1 MRSTHLMLVAAALGL
16 AVSLPALHTAQAG
29 DKTSR
34 PDTLDVKDLRPKMK
48 GYGLTVFEGTK
59 PERFDVEII
68 DVLENFRPR
77 QELILIKT
85 THPRLEVAKVVAGMS
100 GSPIYIDGKMIGAYA
115 YGWTFGQEPVAGVTP
130 IRNMLDDMMRP
141 LPDDIFGWPLNTVP
155 APKARQKTALRAAP
169 GGKARFAGAPEKYDL
184 GEHATQLAR
193 HRQNSVGG
201 AGAPLTPVSTPLL
214 MGGMTPD
221 AIAAAKDLFGPLG
234 IDPLQAGGGGGAPKP
249 GAPTRYEDGGA
260 IGVQMVRGDM
270 SAMGLGTVTRVEGD
284 RLVAFGHPMMEVGV
298 TALPT
303 AIGQV
308 HWFMASQMRSFKIG
322 SPVRPVGA
330 LVNDRLASIVVSH
343 SAKAPIV
350 PVKARIAGV
359 LGSPPSEW
367 SFEVAHDRFMTPAFL
382 GVALGSALQ
391 TAAAERRDVI
401 WSAKSK
407 VRIAGKGELVLEDYG
422 ASPTGTPQAPE
433 LMRSVLVR
441 AAGALLN
448 NPWENAF
455 IESVDFD
462 IQLSFSRDILRIRG
476 AEVLKPELDPGEP
489 ARIRVT
495 LESFG
500 GPMVTRVLSVPI
512 PRRFAGQRLDL
523 RIEPG
528 YAVERERAAPESLD
542 DLIANFSDPI
552 YPARSIVV
560 SFDSGATGV
569 AHRGRVADNLPPGA
583 VDVLSS
589 AHSSLNP
596 SRFGSRVRH
605 VVNSPQFVVG
615 DDTVSVQVR
624 PALR

>member
-1 MRSTHLMLVAAALGL
+1 MRSTPLLFAAAALGL
-16 AVSLPALHTAQAG
+16 VASLPAIHSARADG
-29 DKTSR
+29 KTSR
-34 PDTLDVKDLRPKMK
+34 PDILSVAEIRPKMK

-59 PERFDVEII
+59 PERFEVEVI

-77 QELILIKT
+77 QELILVKT
-85 THPRLEVAKVVAGMS
+85 KHPRLEVAKVVAGMS

-141 LPDDIFGWPLNTVP
+141 LPDEIFGWPLKTIP
-155 APKARQKTALRAAP
+155 APRERLSASAQAA
-169 GGKARFAGAPEKYDL
+169 GGKARFRGAPEQYDL
-184 GEHATQLAR
+184 GEHAAQLAQR
-193 HRQNSVGG
+193 RQSTLGG
-201 AGAPLTPVSTPLL
+201 QSAPLVPVSTPLL
-214 MGGMTPD
+214 IGGMTPD
-221 AIAAAKDLFGPLG
+221 SVAAATDLLGPLG
-234 IDPLQAGGGGGAPKP
+234 LEPLQAGGGGGTKP

-343 SAKAPIV
+343 SAQAPIIPVRVKIHGV
-350 PVKARIAGV
+350 PGAPR
-359 LGSPPSEW
+359 SEW
-367 SFEVAHDRFMTPAFL
+367 NFEVAHDKFMTPAFL
-382 GVALGSALQ
+382 GVSLGSALQ
-391 TAAAERRDVI
+391 TAAAERRDVT
-401 WSAKSK
+401 WSAKST
-407 VRIAGKGELVLEDYG
+407 VRIAGYGDLVLEDYG
-422 ASPTGTPQAPE
+422 ASPTGTPQTQE

-448 NPWENAF
+448 NPWQHAF
-455 IESVDFD
+455 IEAVDFD
-462 IQLSFSRDILRIRG
+462 IQLSFSQDVQRLRG
-476 AEVLKPELDPGEP
+476 AELLQPELDPGEP

-500 GPMVTRVLSVPI
+500 APTETRVITVPI
-512 PRRFAGQRLDL
+512 PRRFAGKKLDL
-523 RIEPG
+523 RLEPG
-528 YAVERERAAPESLD
+528 YAVERERAAPESLE
-542 DLIANFSDPI
+542 DLIANFTDPI

-560 SFDSGATGV
+560 SFDAGSSGV
-569 AHRGRVADNLPPGA
+569 AHRGRIAENLPPGA
-583 VDVLSS
+583 VDALSS
-589 AHSSLNP
+589 VHSSINP
-596 SRFGSRVRH
+596 SRFGTQVRH
-605 VVNSPQFVVG
+605 VASTRQFVVG
-615 DDTVSVQVR
+615 EDSVSVRIR

>member
-1 MRSTHLMLVAAALGL
+1 VRSTHLILVAAALGL
-16 AVSLPALHTAQAG
+16 TLSLPALHSAQAG

-34 PDTLDVKDLRPKMK
+34 SDTLDVKDLRPKMK

-85 THPRLEVAKVVAGMS
+85 SHPRLEVAKVVAGMS

-130 IRNMLDDMMRP
+130 IRNMIDDMMRP
-141 LPDDIFGWPLNTVP
+141 LPDDIFGWPLNRVP
-155 APKARQKTALRAAP
+155 APKDRLKTARGP
-169 GGKARFAGAPEKYDL
+169 VGKARFQGAPENYDV
-184 GEHATQLAR
+184 GEHASQLAQR
-193 HRQNSVGG
+193 RDATLGG
-201 AGAPLTPVSTPLL
+201 QGAPLTPVSTPLL
-214 MGGMTPD
+214 IGGMTPD
-221 AIAAAKDLFGPLG
+221 AVAAAKDILGPLG
-234 IDPLQAGGGGGAPKP
+234 IEPLQAGGGGGAPKP
-249 GAPTRYEDGGA
+249 GAPTQYEDGGA

-330 LVNDRLASIVVSH
+330 LVNDRLASIVVSN
-343 SAKAPIV
+343 SAQAPIV
-350 PVKARIAGV
+350 PVKARIRGV
-359 LGSPPSEW
+359 LGTESSDW
-367 SFEVAHDRFMTPAFL
+367 NFEVAHDKFMTPAFL

-391 TAAAERRDVI
+391 TAAAERRDVT
-401 WSAKSK
+401 WSAKSR

-462 IQLSFSRDILRIRG
+462 IQLSFSRDIQRIRG
-476 AEVLKPELDPGEP
+476 AELLKPELEPGEP
-489 ARIRVT
+489 ARIRLT

-500 GPMVTRVLSVPI
+500 GPTETRVISVPI
-512 PRRFAGQRLDL
+512 PRRFAGQTLEL

-542 DLIANFSDPI
+542 DLIANFSDPV
-552 YPARSIVV
+552 YPARSLVV
-560 SFDSGATGV
+560 SFDAGSSGV

-583 VDVLSS
+583 LDALSS
-589 AHSSLNP
+589 VHSSLNP

-605 VVNSPQFVVG
+605 VVSSSQFIVG
-615 DDTVSVQVR
+615 DDSVSVRVR

>member
-1 MRSTHLMLVAAALGL
+1 MRSTPLLLVAAALGL
-16 AVSLPALHTAQAG
+16 VASLPAIHSAQAEG
-29 DKTSR
+29 KTSR
-34 PDTLDVKDLRPKMK
+34 PDILPVDEIRPKMK

-59 PERFDVEII
+59 PERFEVEVI

-77 QELILIKT
+77 QELILVKT
-85 THPRLEVAKVVAGMS
+85 KHPRLEVAKVVAGMS

-115 YGWTFGQEPVAGVTP
+115 YGWTFGREPVAGVTP
-130 IRNMLDDMMRP
+130 IQNMLDDMMRP
-141 LPDDIFGWPLNTVP
+141 LPDDIFGWPLKTVP
-155 APKARQKTALRAAP
+155 APRERLRTSARAG
-169 GGKARFAGAPEKYDL
+169 GGKARFRGAPEQYDV
-184 GEHATQLAR
+184 GEHATQLAQR
-193 HRQNSVGG
+193 RQSALGG
-201 AGAPLTPVSTPLL
+201 QSAPLVPVSTPLL
-214 MGGMTPD
+214 IGGMTAD
-221 AIAAAKDLFGPLG
+221 AVAAAEDLLGPLG
-234 IDPLQAGGGGGAPKP
+234 LEPLQAGGGGGTKP

-303 AIGQV
+303 AVGQV

-343 SAKAPIV
+343 SAQAPVI
-350 PVKARIAGV
+350 PVKAHISGV
-359 LGSPPSEW
+359 LGNPRTEW
-367 SFEVAHDRFMTPAFL
+367 NFEIAHDKFMTPAFL

-391 TAAAERRDVI
+391 TAAAERRDVT

-407 VRIAGKGELVLEDYG
+407 VRIAGHGELVLEDYG
-422 ASPTGTPQAPE
+422 ASPTGTPQTQE

-441 AAGALLN
+441 ASGALLN
-448 NPWENAF
+448 NPWQHAF

-462 IQLSFSRDILRIRG
+462 IDLRFSQDVQRIRG
-476 AEVLKPELDPGEP
+476 AELLEPELDPGEP

-495 LESFG
+495 LESFA
-500 GPMVTRVLSVPI
+500 GPTETRVLTVPI
-512 PRRFAGQRLDL
+512 PRRFAGKKLDL

-528 YAVERERAAPESLD
+528 YTVERERAAPESLE

-552 YPARSIVV
+552 YPARSLVV
-560 SFDSGATGV
+560 SFDSGSTGV
-569 AHRGRVADNLPPGA
+569 AHRGRVAENLPPGA
-583 VDVLSS
+583 VDALSS
-589 AHSSLNP
+589 VHSSINP
-596 SRFGSRVRH
+596 SQFGTQVRH
-605 VVNSPQFVVG
+605 VAATQQFVVG
-615 DDTVSVQVR
+615 DDSVSVQVR